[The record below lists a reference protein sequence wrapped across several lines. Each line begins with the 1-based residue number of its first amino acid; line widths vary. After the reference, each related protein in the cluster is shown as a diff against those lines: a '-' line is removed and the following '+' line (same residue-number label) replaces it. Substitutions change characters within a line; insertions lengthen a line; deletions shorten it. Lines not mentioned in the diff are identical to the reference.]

1 MTVSQS
7 AKGKRVKVHVEK
19 AGTLSDYIAES
30 EKLNV
35 EELEVSGNL
44 GGKDIAFI
52 REMAGTYNHA
62 NTEGKLVYLD
72 MTEANIV
79 ADGEYYLPN
88 SSGKEYLPTEN
99 TIGERMFTS
108 RGLQTILLPKSVT
121 SIDDRAFSSCH
132 SLNKVV
138 IYENSV
144 KTIGMA
150 AFEYCSSLAYI
161 VLPEGVT
168 TIARSAFWGCS
179 SLSRIDLP
187 EGVTTIGHSAFYGCE
202 KLSSV
207 KLPNSLTTIEGFAFS
222 GCNGLTITI
231 PDNVESMSMLTF
243 SD

>member
-1 MTVSQS
+1 M
-7 AKGKRVKVHVEK
+7 KVHVEK

-79 ADGEYYLPN
+79 ADGEYYLRS

-121 SIDDRAFSSCH
+121 SIDDNAFSH
-132 SLNKVV
+132 V
-138 IYENSV
+138 ILLTKWLSM
-144 KTIGMA
+144 I
-150 AFEYCSSLAYI
+150 I
-161 VLPEGVT
+161 V
-168 TIARSAFWGCS
+168 
-179 SLSRIDLP
+179 
-187 EGVTTIGHSAFYGCE
+187 
-202 KLSSV
+202 
-207 KLPNSLTTIEGFAFS
+207 
-222 GCNGLTITI
+222 
-231 PDNVESMSMLTF
+231 
-243 SD
+243 